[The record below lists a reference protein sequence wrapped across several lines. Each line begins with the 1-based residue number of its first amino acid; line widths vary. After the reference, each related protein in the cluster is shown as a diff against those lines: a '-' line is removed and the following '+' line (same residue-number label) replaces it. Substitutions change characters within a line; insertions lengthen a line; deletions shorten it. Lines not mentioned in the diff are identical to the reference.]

1 MVLLLNSLHNER
13 NSNPNIFFHFKD
25 DEGSVERNVTV
36 NVPKSAVEGSARVYL
51 TGTADLLGPA
61 MNNLVNLIRYG
72 YARNIYILF
81 LPASARQKPVRE
93 RQAHS
98 SSSGDMFGLLF
109 DSQPFMLCYALLNYA
124 VLLCYK

>member
-1 MVLLLNSLHNER
+1 MLNSLHNEK
-13 NSNPNIFFHFKD
+13 NSNPNIFFPFKN

-72 YARNIYILF
+72 YARNTISILF
-81 LPASARQKPVRE
+81 FP
-93 RQAHS
+93 
-98 SSSGDMFGLLF
+98 
-109 DSQPFMLCYALLNYA
+109 
-124 VLLCYK
+124 

>member
-1 MVLLLNSLHNER
+1 MVLLLNSLHNEG

-72 YARNIYILF
+72 YARNISILF
-81 LPASARQKPVRE
+81 FPIEKFDHSCGVLFVKP
-93 RQAHS
+93 
-98 SSSGDMFGLLF
+98 
-109 DSQPFMLCYALLNYA
+109 
-124 VLLCYK
+124 

>member
-93 RQAHS
+93 RQAY
-98 SSSGDMFGLLF
+98 FLW
-109 DSQPFMLCYALLNYA
+109 
-124 VLLCYK
+124 